1 MVMTCNPNSCTGRIF
16 AAADCLYTPCSA
28 VASVAQ
34 KIADF
39 VTGIF
44 TAIANFVKYCLCMST
59 PAVSAATATPTSAT
73 ALPATTSVPTL
84 APQATTSTATVAP
97 ISAPAIDPNLV
108 AAGKQVL
115 LGIAADLDQVHP
127 NNQFRERL
135 ETKESGR
142 EAFACALII
151 TAIGLPTSQPLTL
164 RDFVTGCAVEPD
176 YHPMQDLMSIK
187 LNHDRLDEP
196 SQSDALRRFT
206 GSWGARHQQS
216 TQAVAALLRE
226 ANAVRDRF
234 TQDPIFCAAADA
246 ARAEVFATRAVLA
259 APRSSMDEY
268 FIEQGV
274 GVLQAALVGIDQR
287 RPTNPLRAQ
296 LSAQED
302 ARHILATL
310 LICAIATSPPNTGIH
325 YMALISKCNIVPAKY
340 YLGNFYLSF
349 TRLDGPAQ
357 EAALAGFIAGQ
368 EPNQQ
373 QTPAVAK
380 FLSEANFIR
389 RWLTENSHFSQLAV
403 AARAELVSEV
413 F

>member
-1 MVMTCNPNSCTGRIF
+1 MVQPASHYSCILEPVF
-16 AAADCLYTPCSA
+16 ACGTALCQPVYDLISKISA
-28 VASVAQ
+28 
-34 KIADF
+34 F
-39 VTGIF
+39 VSSIF
-44 TAIANFVKYCLCMST
+44 TAIGDFVKSWLCMST
-59 PAVSAATATPTSAT
+59 PAAAAAPVNPTPAVTAMPTSTT
-73 ALPATTSVPTL
+73 ALPATTSAPTL
-84 APQATTSTATVAP
+84 ATQATTSTATVAP

-151 TAIGLPTSQPLTL
+151 SAIGLPTSQPLTL

-206 GSWGARHQQS
+206 GSWGASHQQS

-246 ARAEVFATRAVLA
+246 ARAEVFATRTVLA
-259 APRSSMDEY
+259 APCSSMDEH

-274 GVLQAALVGIDQR
+274 RLLQAALVGIDQR

-296 LSAQED
+296 LCAQGD

-340 YLGNFYLSF
+340 YLGNFYLSLQIHLCQ
-349 TRLDGPAQ
+349 RRPARPDHGTPGSGC
-357 EAALAGFIAGQ
+357 ATGLHCRRCGAG
-368 EPNQQ
+368 
-373 QTPAVAK
+373 
-380 FLSEANFIR
+380 R
-389 RWLTENSHFSQLAV
+389 
-403 AARAELVSEV
+403 
-413 F
+413 